1 MKNISI
7 AMDDTKA
14 RIIEA
19 LAVLRGTTAGE
30 LIAQNGVDSL
40 LNQATQEQIQT
51 SLLAGTVGDDVKAL
65 VDWSSLWHGVRREL
79 DAGRCP
85 ASVVEAMEVRAQAVK
100 DAAVAQA
107 IKADAVVA

>member
-30 LIAQNGVDSL
+30 LIAQNGVGL
-40 LNQATQEQIQT
+40 RK
-51 SLLAGTVGDDVKAL
+51 LARVL
-65 VDWSSLWHGVRREL
+65 ESYWHQSHL
-79 DAGRCP
+79 
-85 ASVVEAMEVRAQAVK
+85 
-100 DAAVAQA
+100 
-107 IKADAVVA
+107 